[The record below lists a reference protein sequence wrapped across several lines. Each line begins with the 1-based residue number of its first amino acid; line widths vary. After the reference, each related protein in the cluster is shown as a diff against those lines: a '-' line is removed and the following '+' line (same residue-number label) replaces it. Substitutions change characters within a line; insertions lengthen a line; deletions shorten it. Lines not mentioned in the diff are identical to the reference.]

1 MNLKI
6 PVTQISCAQ
15 PKILLEI
22 HKEII
27 EGNLHVPV
35 LPAVASKVR
44 DNAQNQSLSVA
55 DLVRLLK
62 SDAALVAYLL
72 KITSCSLYARTNKPK
87 SLLEAVS
94 RLGIKKTRDLVFVYC
109 VKSLFR
115 SQNPIINKLLK
126 RQWEHSTYIAAIS
139 SVLASH
145 CKGMDSERAMLGGLL
160 QDIGSLPVI
169 EKVAPY
175 ATDIQSALF
184 WDSILARYSAIVGSS
199 ILESWCLEKDLI
211 DVVRSREKWDS
222 TRSENANVADIV
234 MVARLHSYVGTP
246 RMRHLPRI
254 NSIPSFSKLSLQ
266 DADELNPELSLR
278 VLAESRKK
286 IGEIQRS
293 IM

>member
-87 SLLEAVS
+87 SLW
-94 RLGIKKTRDLVFVYC
+94 
-109 VKSLFR
+109 
-115 SQNPIINKLLK
+115 K
-126 RQWEHSTYIAAIS
+126 R
-139 SVLASH
+139 
-145 CKGMDSERAMLGGLL
+145 
-160 QDIGSLPVI
+160 
-169 EKVAPY
+169 
-175 ATDIQSALF
+175 
-184 WDSILARYSAIVGSS
+184 
-199 ILESWCLEKDLI
+199 
-211 DVVRSREKWDS
+211 
-222 TRSENANVADIV
+222 
-234 MVARLHSYVGTP
+234 
-246 RMRHLPRI
+246 
-254 NSIPSFSKLSLQ
+254 
-266 DADELNPELSLR
+266 
-278 VLAESRKK
+278 
-286 IGEIQRS
+286 
-293 IM
+293 